1 MRHCFETA
9 RVCNARCGGRQGGTR
24 CVLIRGG
31 SDCSD
36 PETVPR
42 PRDFNKENL
51 FTNERGGWFS
61 DSLRLNLLVFL
72 QFGQRSLIIFIYL

>member
-9 RVCNARCGGRQGGTR
+9 RVCNARCGGRQGR
-24 CVLIRGG
+24 AVSLLIRGG

-51 FTNERGGWFS
+51 FTNERGGWFP
-61 DSLRLNLLVFL
+61 DSLRLNPLVCL